1 MENLVL
7 YYTFIESC
15 RNKKY
20 ECTHKHHIIP
30 KFMGGKKEKH
40 NEILLGYEDHQLAHI
55 ILAKCFTEGSRN
67 YIYNINAAAK
77 LNAWVD
83 NIKQNIDLKEL
94 CRNLKLGKTYEE
106 LYGEE
111 KAKEIKDKLSLHFTK
126 YFSDENNLKD
136 FTEKINI
143 ANNKFKGITWEMKYG
158 KDEADIKKVNASNL
172 MKKTQELWKLDPIIQ
187 EKRKKT
193 YKNTLENRTNEE
205 IKQISENISKG
216 VLLYW
221 KDLKLDKNVEKL
233 KERNKKIS
241 DKTKGMKRSEEQKIH
256 MKENRPDFSGKNN
269 PMYGKKH
276 KSSTCLKIGIANKGN
291 NKCGGRLGKTFSSF
305 KFYKNEIFIYEAHGQ
320 RDSKEFC
327 NNNQLNYQA
336 LCKGPNIYNEWN
348 CIRNKKIKN
357 ETVS

>member
-55 ILAKCFTEGSRN
+55 ILAKCFAEGSRN
-67 YIYNINAAAK
+67 YIYNINTAAK
-77 LNAWVD
+77 LNGWVD

-111 KAKEIKDKLSLHFTK
+111 KADEIKEKLKKHWNTFWSNLDNRKRMSEIKIGDLNPMFGMKFSDETIKKMSDNKKEWWKSLTKEELNIISKQHSIQMKNWWKSLTPEQLSEHIEKLSNSMKKWWETAPEEILIQRSKKLSL
-126 YFSDENNLKD
+126 SLKGRI
-136 FTEKINI
+136 FTEEHINNI
-143 ANNKFKGITWEMKYG
+143 KKNH
-158 KDEADIKKVNASNL
+158 ADISG
-172 MKKTQELWKLDPIIQ
+172 
-187 EKRKKT
+187 EK
-193 YKNTLENRTNEE
+193 
-205 IKQISENISKG
+205 
-216 VLLYW
+216 
-221 KDLKLDKNVEKL
+221 
-233 KERNKKIS
+233 
-241 DKTKGMKRSEEQKIH
+241 
-256 MKENRPDFSGKNN
+256 N

-291 NKCGGRLGKTFSSF
+291 NKCGGRLGKTFSLF
-305 KFYKNEIFIYEAHGQ
+305 KFYKNEIFIYEAKGQ
-320 RDSKEFC
+320 EDAKQFC
-327 NNNQLNYQA
+327 KNNQINYQS
-336 LCKGPNIYNEWN
+336 LCKTFDNWKEWK
-348 CIRNKKIKN
+348 CIRNHKNQYN